1 MNPTIKAKWTAA
13 LRSGEFRQGRQVLRN
28 APQADGIRDY
38 CCLGVLCELH
48 RRETGEGEWFGSRY
62 KPSRGDDSASS
73 LPSAV
78 ARWAGLVIGDGPN
91 GNPFLKNEFGQQYTA
106 TFWNDNH
113 CARFPQIADLIDRS
127 L

>member
-28 APQADGIRDY
+28 APQDDGIRDY

-48 RRETGEGEWFGSRY
+48 RRETGKGEWFGSRY
-62 KPSRGDDSASS
+62 KTISGDSSASS
-73 LPSAV
+73 LPGAV
-78 ARWAGLVIGDGPN
+78 ARWAGLVNDDGPD
-91 GNPFLKNEFGQQYTA
+91 GNPFLSDELGNAYSA
-106 TFWNDNH
+106 TFWNDIQ
-113 CARFPQIADLIDRS
+113 CARFEHIADLIDRS